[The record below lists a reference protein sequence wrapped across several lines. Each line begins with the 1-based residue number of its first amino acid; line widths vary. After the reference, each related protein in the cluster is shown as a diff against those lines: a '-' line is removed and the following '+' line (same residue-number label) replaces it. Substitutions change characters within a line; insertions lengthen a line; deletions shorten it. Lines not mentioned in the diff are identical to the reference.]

1 MNGFTSPGWHF
12 RSGLSVL
19 VLLAAFWACVSLFS
33 TLAIR

>member
-1 MNGFTSPGWHF
+1 MNGFCWPGWHI

-33 TLAIR
+33 YLAIH